1 MYCMDVSIVLSF
13 LGWLQYVVYCI
24 NMKKYYQEILKGDV
38 VICYCILV
46 YFSDVGILKFN
57 VIEFNIV
64 F

>member
-24 NMKKYYQEILKGDV
+24 NMMKYYQEILKGDV

>member
-24 NMKKYYQEILKGDV
+24 NMQKYYQEILKGDV

-57 VIEFNIV
+57 VFEFNIV